1 MRPTVEP
8 PASGSATAQVP
19 EAMTESWLNMLGT
32 VCWAQDQ
39 GERILNEW
47 KQLGQMSREEGVAL
61 MTRLAHQVRQNQEE
75 MQRWIDSS
83 VKMSLAAFTPPTR
96 TQVEE
101 LARKVEELSRKVE
114 ELGRKA

>member
-1 MRPTVEP
+1 MPPTVDTP
-8 PASGSATAQVP
+8 DP
-19 EAMTESWLNMLGT
+19 MTESWLNMLGT

-47 KQLGQMSREEGVAL
+47 VQLGQMSREESLAL
-61 MTRLAHQVRQNQEE
+61 MTRLARQVRQNQEE

-83 VKMSLAAFTPPTR
+83 VKMSLAALTPPTR
-96 TQVEE
+96 AQVEE
-101 LARKVEELSRKVE
+101 LARKVEELSQKVE